1 MRKLGKSA
9 SVKSS
14 SRRDCRNGSCVLTLP
29 GRRVVGAARADRPDA
44 STVHEPTLLFLFF
57 FLPSSSYPI
66 RLPCSSDLV
75 PRYHHV
81 LIDHR
86 LLYPLEFRSPSVGA
100 NALVDLLCSLY
111 IELGSQ
117 FSLSFYFPSHVV
129 SSDVGLYRPQMPRQS
144 SENTKLD
151 FFPLY
156 SPPGAFSIQATE
168 SIRPQYA
175 PYHGLFERRLY
186 DYDGTT

>member
-57 FLPSSSYPI
+57 FLPSSYPI

-86 LLYPLEFRSPSVGA
+86 LLYPLDFRSPSVGA

-111 IELGSQ
+111 IK
-117 FSLSFYFPSHVV
+117 
-129 SSDVGLYRPQMPRQS
+129 YRPQMPRQS

-151 FFPLY
+151 FVPLY